1 MRANGATS
9 QGGDRWH
16 GDCFPPER
24 MNRLSAALLG
34 LLLTVALPA
43 HAAPLRTLNVAPD
56 GNDAADGTTQPWRT
70 LQRAA
75 DGARAGDL
83 VIVHAGR
90 YAGFDLRRS
99 GTAADPIVFRA
110 DPGVIV
116 DAPNPVRTSDG
127 INLEGASYIVIE
139 GFTVTGMPKAGIR
152 AVLNHH
158 VVIRGN
164 TLDGNGR
171 WGVLTGFSDDLLIED
186 NVASRSGAE
195 HGIYVSNSGDRP
207 VIRRN
212 HVWGN
217 YANGI
222 HMNGDVSMGGD
233 GVISGAVVEA
243 NVIHGN
249 GRGGGSG
256 INGDGVQDSRFVNN
270 VLYDNHASGISLYR
284 IDGGEGSTG
293 NLIAHNTIVQASDA
307 RWAINIRD
315 ASTGNRVVNNI
326 LLSLHSYRGAIS
338 LSADS
343 RPGFSSDF
351 NAVIGRFTLND
362 GTSVLDLPAWRQA
375 TGQDLHSFVSTPGA
389 LLVDL
394 AGGDLHLRVD
404 APARDVATAL
414 ADVTSDFEGTA
425 RPLGPASDIGADE
438 HGDGSAPPP
447 PPAPTPTKA
456 DLVESAVSNPPA
468 SIRAGVKFTVT
479 DTVLNQGGTEARK
492 STSRYFLSPDTTYAA
507 GDRPLGGLRAV
518 PALPAGASS
527 TGQVSVLVPST
538 TPAGTYF
545 LIACSDFQKS
555 VAEADETNN
564 CRAAPASVTVIR

>member
-1 MRANGATS
+1 
-9 QGGDRWH
+9 
-16 GDCFPPER
+16 
-24 MNRLSAALLG
+24 MNRLLTGFLCSLLVVME
-34 LLLTVALPA
+34 TVSA
-43 HAAPLRTLNVAPD
+43 HAATLRTLVVATD
-56 GNDAADGTTQPWRT
+56 GDDAADGVTSPWRT

-75 DGARAGDL
+75 NAVRAGDL
-83 VIVHAGR
+83 VIVRAGH

-110 DPGVIV
+110 DPGVVI

-127 INLEGASYIVIE
+127 INLESASYIVVE
-139 GFTVTGMPKAGIR
+139 GFTVTGIPKAGIR
-152 AVLNHH
+152 SVTNHH

-164 TLDGNGR
+164 TLDANGR

-233 GVISGAVVEA
+233 GIITGAVVEA

-256 INGDGVQDSRFVNN
+256 INGDGVQNSRFVNN

-284 IDGGEGSTG
+284 IDGGAGSSG
-293 NLIAHNTIVQASDA
+293 NLVAHNTIVQASDA

-315 ASTGNRVVNNI
+315 GSTGNRVVNNI
-326 LLSLHSYRGAIS
+326 LVTLHTYRGAIS
-338 LSADS
+338 VSEDS
-343 RPGFSSDF
+343 LPGFSSDF
-351 NAVIGRFTLND
+351 NAVTGRFTLDD
-362 GTSVLDLPAWRQA
+362 GDSILDLPRWRTA
-375 TGQDLHSFVSTPGA
+375 TGQDLHSFVSSPAA
-389 LLVDL
+389 LFVDL
-394 AGGDLHLRVD
+394 AGGDLHLRSD
-404 APARDVATAL
+404 APARDVAMAL
-414 ADVTSDFEGTA
+414 ADITTDFEGTS
-425 RPLGPASDIGADE
+425 RPVGPASDIGADE
-438 HGDGSAPPP
+438 EGDGGTPPP
-447 PPAPTPTKA
+447 PPPPTPTKA
-456 DLVESAVSNPPA
+456 DLVQSAVSNPPA
-468 SIRAGVKFTVT
+468 TIKAGTKFTVT
-479 DTVLNQGGTEARK
+479 DTVLNRGGTDARK
-492 STSRYFLSPDTTYAA
+492 STSRYFLSLDATYAA
-507 GDRPLGGLRAV
+507 GDRPLTGLRAV

-545 LIACSDFQKS
+545 LIACADFQKS
-555 VAEADETNN
+555 VAEDDEKNN
-564 CRAAPASVTVIR
+564 CLAASASVVVTR